1 MCNMAVQ
8 DVPAEAAPDHECL
21 EEISGATAEDDAEP
35 TVLLLEE
42 YLEGKFIKWNNN
54 KSQVRRKN
62 DAIPQVLLP
71 YKAETVSA
79 HIAETLLHGHKAGDQ
94 RDKLDKCVCF
104 SLDCILCCN
113 GHQRASKEVCPL
125 NVRLRTTSAKI

>member
-8 DVPAEAAPDHECL
+8 HVPAEAAPDHECL
-21 EEISGATAEDDAEP
+21 VEISGATAEDDAEP

-71 YKAETVSA
+71 YKAEMSR
-79 HIAETLLHGHKAGDQ
+79 HTLL
-94 RDKLDKCVCF
+94 KLCYMGTKQGTSGISLTSVFASLLIAYCVVMGISAPLKKCA
-104 SLDCILCCN
+104 
-113 GHQRASKEVCPL
+113 H
-125 NVRLRTTSAKI
+125 